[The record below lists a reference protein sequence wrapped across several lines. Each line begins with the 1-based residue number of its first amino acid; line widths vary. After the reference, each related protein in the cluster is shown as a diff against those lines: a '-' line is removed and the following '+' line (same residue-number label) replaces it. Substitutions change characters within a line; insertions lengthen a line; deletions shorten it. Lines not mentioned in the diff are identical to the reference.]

1 MHFKGLIISDYS
13 CSLIKIISS
22 MRWIRFFFQSCND
35 FCAILD
41 GLLRSPESLIKV
53 ISCALWASICDYVHP
68 RVAPYPHIVPLH
80 VCSIST
86 HFTKRGKRKRVGNVA
101 SRTRT
106 RENRMK
112 NRGQQLMFFL
122 PTFHTTFFFAFARN
136 KMKYKIWCKMMW
148 LQLKI
153 YKKIIKE
160 PKRME
165 FENGGR
171 PRHMALCW

>member
-13 CSLIKIISS
+13 CSLIKIISL

-106 RENRMK
+106 RENKMK

-122 PTFHTTFFFAFARN
+122 PTFHTTFFLHSPETRWSI
-136 KMKYKIWCKMMW
+136 KYDVKWCDYSWKFT
-148 LQLKI
+148 
-153 YKKIIKE
+153 KK
-160 PKRME
+160 
-165 FENGGR
+165 
-171 PRHMALCW
+171 